1 MVIAMRYALP
11 CLLHLLFTL
20 FDLCGGGLFKR

>member
-11 CLLHLLFTL
+11 CLLYLLFAL
-20 FDLCGGGLFKR
+20 FDLCGGRLFKR